1 MSRRAR
7 SVPLGR
13 RNLLADGRRLG
24 ASAVA
29 VGLAIMLI
37 LLLAGLWAGIR
48 AQATLYE
55 DHTGAQLYVVSPGTQ
70 GLFTDGSSV
79 SRRDVALA
87 RRLPGVQWAA
97 PVRTRFAI
105 LDLHGKKAAVG
116 LVGAVPGD
124 RGGVWALDR
133 GRAPRAD
140 DEIVVD
146 RILAERH
153 DLNVGSMITVT
164 GSHLRVVGVSRDT
177 SAFMTGLVFVT
188 HRATDLALRSPDTTS
203 AVMIGTNTPVAV
215 RARLEA
221 AGLTVLDR
229 DQIRGAALRLAT
241 RIYGTPMALMVGVGL
256 VAGTLVIA
264 LIAYTAVSERRREYG
279 IVKAIGATGW
289 RLARLA
295 IAQTFG
301 IAAAGALAGAVL
313 FGVGRAII
321 EWYRPQFL
329 VVLDPSAVI
338 RAGIAL
344 ALMATVAA
352 LLPARRL
359 THLDPAVAYR
369 GG

>member
-1 MSRRAR
+1 MSRLTR

-13 RNLLADGRRLG
+13 RNLFADGRRLG

-29 VGLAIMLI
+29 VGLAVMLI

-87 RRLPGVQWAA
+87 RRTPGVRWAA

-116 LVGAVPGD
+116 LVGAIPGS
-124 RGGVWALDR
+124 RGGVWALDQ
-133 GRAPRAD
+133 GRTPRVD

-146 RILAERH
+146 RLLAERH
-153 DLNVGSMITVT
+153 DLSLGSTIVVT
-164 GSHLRVVGVSRDT
+164 GTRLRVVGVSRDT

-188 HRATDLALRSPDTTS
+188 HRATDVALRSPGTTS
-203 AVMIGTNTPVAV
+203 AILVGTNVPVVV

-221 AGLTVLDR
+221 SGLTVLSSDE
-229 DQIRGAALRLAT
+229 IRAAALRLAT
-241 RIYGTPMALMVGVGL
+241 RIYGTPITLMVGVGL
-256 VAGTLVIA
+256 ITGTLVIA
-264 LIAYTAVSERRREYG
+264 LVAYTAVSERRREYG
-279 IVKAIGATGW
+279 IVKAIGASGW
-289 RLARLA
+289 HLARLA

-301 IAAAGALAGAVL
+301 IAAAGAFAGAVL
-313 FGVGRAII
+313 FLVGRAVI

-329 VVLDPSAVI
+329 VLLDPGAVV
-338 RAGIAL
+338 RAVVAL
-344 ALMATVAA
+344 VVMATVAA

-359 THLDPAVAYR
+359 AHLDPAVAYR